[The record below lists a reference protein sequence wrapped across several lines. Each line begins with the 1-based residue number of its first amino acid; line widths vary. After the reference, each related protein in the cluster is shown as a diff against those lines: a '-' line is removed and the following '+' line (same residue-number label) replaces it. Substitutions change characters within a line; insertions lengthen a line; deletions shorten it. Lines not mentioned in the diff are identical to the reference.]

1 MARSHGNETR
11 QLCRFIKWLTLL
23 FLVLDFTSISL
34 FQPANITRDACT
46 IKIRSTDP
54 HLRSL
59 SLSTAPAQ
67 PIDCSVF
74 SSSFVV
80 LSLSRTLR
88 VFVPLKSYTTSLFN
102 ETQRQFAKR
111 LRRSEFSSTPRSQ
124 KGRVASLETCL
135 RDYFISSDNFRN
147 YFAIVERIIRYLYR
161 SVGSEKRHVRRKE
174 VAWLISK
181 RKDQCIL
188 LHNVG
193 SKEFELASRE

>member
-1 MARSHGNETR
+1 MVCSSIDVGKLREISTRNLEADVSVIKSSRSFSPKDLNVARSHGNETR

-124 KGRVASLETCL
+124 KGRVAS
-135 RDYFISSDNFRN
+135 
-147 YFAIVERIIRYLYR
+147 
-161 SVGSEKRHVRRKE
+161 
-174 VAWLISK
+174 
-181 RKDQCIL
+181 
-188 LHNVG
+188 
-193 SKEFELASRE
+193 